1 MRGTLAGVKTTDL
14 ENTINL
20 MLVYR
25 NDSFQTNI
33 DRMTIDVVFMA
44 KNKVVFRVNMCYS
57 NFASKILDEQPI
69 KERWIP
75 GFDGD
80 DQTFTD
86 QEFMEKVWYAC
97 VQHGYI
103 SEDYDIMGK
112 LINTMKIML

>member
-1 MRGTLAGVKTTDL
+1 MS
-14 ENTINL
+14 
-20 MLVYR
+20 VYR

-44 KNKVVFRVNMCYS
+44 KNKVVLRVNMCYS

-69 KERWIP
+69 EERWIP
-75 GFDGD
+75 DFDGD
-80 DQTFTD
+80 DQAFTD
-86 QEFMEKVWYAC
+86 QEFIEKVWYAY
-97 VQHGYI
+97 VRHGYI

>member
-1 MRGTLAGVKTTDL
+1 MRGTSAGVKTTDL

-33 DRMTIDVVFMA
+33 DSMTIDVVFMA

-69 KERWIP
+69 EERWIP

-80 DQTFTD
+80 NQTGDGDNLLIKGLSKRFGTHAFD
-86 QEFMEKVWYAC
+86 
-97 VQHGYI
+97 
-103 SEDYDIMGK
+103 MG
-112 LINTMKIML
+112 IFQKIMTSWES